1 MDVER
6 RIKHTIDKYAPVVS
20 SIFIE
25 AAKRAKSEED
35 VKQECNKILDRF
47 IDECGLNISKENEY
61 TTPDGGSI
69 DTKYGNVLIEYKNP
83 KSPTSK
89 ITANRDA
96 PGTKAVIEQLV
107 SRFEA
112 FENEYPGSSEKFVGV
127 GLDGDT
133 IVYVTKRKAT
143 SRKIAEPYEDYE
155 ISVFPVTPESIKR
168 LLENLASVAVRGKEF
183 TPENLAQDFGAGSD
197 VGLKCVRTLYNAILG
212 TTNPKAKT
220 LFQQWEILFGE
231 VCGYDIE
238 GKTGKLDELAKAYDM
253 KSAQP
258 AQLLFS
264 VHTYYSIFM
273 KLLAA
278 EVINA
283 FSPYGLSM
291 VKKCCDAIS
300 NTVLRDIFKDLED
313 GSIWRNMGYT
323 NFIEGNLFEWYVD
336 IWDDDIADSLR
347 SLASRLGEY
356 DPTTL
361 VTNPSQSRDLL
372 KKLYHEL
379 FPRKVRHDL
388 GEFYTPDWLAEYV
401 LDELG
406 YDGNPDKKILDPACG
421 SGTFLVMAIKRI
433 IKWYSKNR
441 FSVTF
446 GYDTLAKKIIN
457 NVIGFDLNP
466 LAVVAA
472 RTNYLI
478 AMTGLLRAI
487 GGFEIPVYLCDSVV
501 TPTQRED
508 LFKEQFLELRIAPFK
523 TPLKIPIKIAE
534 DRILLGRYTEL
545 IDTSLRSG
553 YSVDDFIAY
562 LEHSGFDVSADEPLH
577 RELYEKLLTLTREG
591 KNGVWARV
599 IKNAFAPVF
608 VEKVDFIAGNPPWI
622 NWESLPEEYRNSTK
636 ILWENYGLFTLSG
649 QDARLGGGKKDFSM
663 IFTYSSVDNYLKI
676 GGKLGFVIT
685 QSVFKTKGAGDGFR
699 RMKFRKNDKDFY
711 LKPIRVT
718 DMSDFQPFEGATNRT
733 AVFVCKK
740 STRPFKYPVPY
751 IVWKKA
757 VRGKISPELM
767 LDEVKRRVKRIRMD
781 AIPVDPENPT
791 SPWLTA
797 PKKAIPAILKVIG
810 KSDYKAFEGVNTG
823 GANGVYWIEVLKELP
838 NGDLII
844 RNLAN
849 VGKKKVK
856 QVEAVIEPDFVYP
869 LLRGRDVQR
878 WRAKPSCHIIMVHD
892 PIKRIGY
899 PEREMK
905 IKYPKTYA
913 YLKRFEDV
921 LRRRAAYRKYFSG
934 DAPFYTMYDVGP
946 YTMAEW
952 KVVWADMG
960 DYVAPA
966 VVSKE
971 RSNLVLPE
979 HHVMFVSLDNP
990 QEAHFICAVLSS
1002 SISMI
1007 TSWAYTTSYG
1017 KSAHLVEN
1025 ISIPRFDPSNKIHL
1039 RLSEL
1044 SRLCHEAAEAGD
1056 EDSIKRYE
1064 REIDILAAK
1073 IWGITDEELAGV
1085 WEVMER

>member
-1 MDVER
+1 MER
-6 RIKHTIDKYAPVVS
+6 KKHLKKIIDRYAITVATT
-20 SIFIE
+20 FLE
-25 AAKRAKSEED
+25 AAKKAKSEED
-35 VKQECNKILDRF
+35 LRQYCNSILNRF
-47 IDECGLNISKENEY
+47 VSEAGLNIEARNEAP
-61 TTPDGGSI
+61 TPDGGRI
-69 DTKYGNVLIEYKNP
+69 DTRYGDVLIEYKDPN
-83 KSPTSK
+83 SPTQK
-89 ITANRDA
+89 ITSSLDA
-96 PGTKAVIEQLV
+96 PGTKAVVQQLK

-112 FENEYPGSSEKFVGV
+112 FRRENPELITRLFGV

-133 IVYVTKRKAT
+133 IVYLWWRSGEYKVT
-143 SRKIAEPYEDYE
+143 
-155 ISVFPVTPESIKR
+155 VLPVTAEFVKR
-168 LLENLASVAVRGKEF
+168 LLEAIASVAERGKEF
-183 TPENLAQDFGAGSD
+183 TPNNLAEDFGAGSN
-197 VGLKCVRTLYNAILG
+197 VALNCVKALYEHLIRTEH
-212 TTNPKAKT
+212 PKTKT
-220 LFQQWEILFGE
+220 LFKQWELLFGE

-238 GKTGKLDELAKAYDM
+238 GKTGKLDELASTYHIDGAR
-253 KSAQP
+253 P
-258 AQLLFS
+258 AELLFS
-264 VHTYYSIFM
+264 VQTYYSIFM
-273 KLLAA
+273 KLLAI
-278 EVINA
+278 EVISA
-283 FSPYGLSM
+283 FTKIGFSIIDKCSEAATSEGLRE
-291 VKKCCDAIS
+291 VF
-300 NTVLRDIFKDLED
+300 RELED
-313 GSIWRNMGYT
+313 GSIWRSIGYI
-323 NFIEGNLFEWYVD
+323 NFIEGNLFSWYVD
-336 IWDDDIADSLR
+336 VWDSEISNALR
-347 SLASRLGEY
+347 MLISKLGDY
-356 DPTTL
+356 DTT
-361 VTNPSQSRDLL
+361 TISSNPVESRDLL
-372 KKLYHEL
+372 KRLYHEL
-379 FPRKVRHDL
+379 LPRKVRHDL

-401 LDELG
+401 LDEIG
-406 YDGNPDKKILDPACG
+406 YDGNPDKRLLDPACG
-421 SGTFLVMAIKRI
+421 SGTFLVMAIKRVM
-433 IKWYSKNR
+433 KWYNDNIHTCGFGKKELVRKITKN
-441 FSVTF
+441 
-446 GYDTLAKKIIN
+446 I
-457 NVIGFDLNP
+457 IGFDLNP
-466 LAVVAA
+466 LAVLASRA
-472 RTNYLI
+472 NYII
-478 AMTGLLRAI
+478 AIRELLRAM

-508 LFKEQFLELRIAPFK
+508 LFKKQFLELKIAPFE
-523 TPLKIPIKIAE
+523 TPLRIPREVAE
-534 DRILLGRYTEL
+534 SRQILGKYAD
-545 IDTSLRSG
+545 IMDSCISG
-553 YSVDDFIAY
+553 EY
-562 LEHSGFDVSADEPLH
+562 SADEFIERLKNRGIEVVNEGLH
-577 RELYEKLLTLTREG
+577 VELYNKLMGLANEG

-622 NWESLPEEYRNSTK
+622 NWESLPEEYRNSL
-636 ILWENYGLFTLSG
+636 IPLYEHHYGLFPIKG
-649 QDARLGGGKKDFSM
+649 QQRRLG
-663 IFTYSSVDNYLKI
+663 SSKIDLSSLFVYVCADEYLKK

-685 QSVFKTKGAGDGFR
+685 QSLFKTKGAGQGFR
-699 RMKFRKNDKDFY
+699 RWKLPEGKGY
-711 LKPIRVT
+711 IKPLRVT

-797 PKKAIPAILKVIG
+797 PKKALPAILKVIG
-810 KSDYKAFEGVNTG
+810 KSDYEAHAGVYTG
-823 GANGVYWIEVLKELP
+823 GVNGVYWIEVLKELP

-921 LRRRAAYRKYFSG
+921 LRRRASSSVRALMDRG
-934 DAPFYTMYDVGP
+934 PFYSMFAVGE

-1085 WEVMER
+1085 WEVMGN

>member
-1 MDVER
+1 MER
-6 RIKHTIDKYAPVVS
+6 KKHLKKIIDRYAITVATT
-20 SIFIE
+20 FLE
-25 AAKRAKSEED
+25 AAKKAKSEED
-35 VKQECNKILDRF
+35 LRQYCNSILNRF
-47 IDECGLNISKENEY
+47 VSEAGLNIEARNEAP
-61 TTPDGGSI
+61 TPDGGRI
-69 DTKYGNVLIEYKNP
+69 DTRYGDVLIEYKDPN
-83 KSPTSK
+83 SPTQK
-89 ITANRDA
+89 ITSSLDA
-96 PGTKAVIEQLV
+96 PGTKAVVQQLK

-112 FENEYPGSSEKFVGV
+112 FRRENPELINRLFGV

-133 IVYVTKRKAT
+133 IVYLWWRSGEYKVT
-143 SRKIAEPYEDYE
+143 
-155 ISVFPVTPESIKR
+155 VLPVTAEFVKR
-168 LLENLASVAVRGKEF
+168 LLEAIASVAERGKEF
-183 TPENLAQDFGAGSD
+183 TPNNLAEDFGAGSN
-197 VGLKCVRTLYNAILG
+197 VALRCVKALYEHLIRTEH
-212 TTNPKAKT
+212 PKTKT
-220 LFQQWEILFGE
+220 LFKQWELLFGE

-238 GKTGKLDELAKAYDM
+238 GKTGKLDELARTYHIEGAR
-253 KSAQP
+253 P
-258 AQLLFS
+258 AELLFS
-264 VHTYYSIFM
+264 VQTYYSIFM
-273 KLLAA
+273 KLLAI
-278 EVINA
+278 EVISA
-283 FSPYGLSM
+283 FTKIGFSIIDKCSEAATSEGLRE
-291 VKKCCDAIS
+291 VF
-300 NTVLRDIFKDLED
+300 RELED
-313 GSIWRNMGYT
+313 GSIWRSIGYI
-323 NFIEGNLFEWYVD
+323 NFIEGNLFSWYVD
-336 IWDDDIADSLR
+336 VWDSEISNALR
-347 SLASRLGEY
+347 MLISKLGDY
-356 DPTTL
+356 DTT
-361 VTNPSQSRDLL
+361 TISSNPVESRDLL

-379 FPRKVRHDL
+379 LPRKVRHDL

-401 LDELG
+401 LDEIG
-406 YDGNPDKKILDPACG
+406 YDGNPDKRLLDPACG
-421 SGTFLVMAIKRI
+421 SGTFLVMAIKRVM
-433 IKWYSKNR
+433 KWYNDNIH
-441 FSVTF
+441 TCGF
-446 GYDTLAKKIIN
+446 GKKELVKKITKNI
-457 NVIGFDLNP
+457 IGFDLNP
-466 LAVVAA
+466 LAVLASRA
-472 RTNYLI
+472 NYII
-478 AMTGLLRAI
+478 AIRELLRAM

-508 LFKEQFLELRIAPFK
+508 LFKKQFLELKIAPFE
-523 TPLKIPIKIAE
+523 TPLRIPREVAE
-534 DRILLGRYTEL
+534 SRQILGKYADIMDSCISEE
-545 IDTSLRSG
+545 
-553 YSVDDFIAY
+553 Y
-562 LEHSGFDVSADEPLH
+562 SADEFIERLKNRGIEVVNESLH
-577 RELYEKLLTLTREG
+577 VELYNKLMGLANEG

-622 NWESLPEEYRNSTK
+622 NWESLPEEYRK
-636 ILWENYGLFTLSG
+636 GIQHLWKDYDLFRQKG
-649 QDARLGGGKKDFSM
+649 YKAKLGGAKDDFSILM
-663 IFTYSSVDNYLKI
+663 TYVAHDEFLKV

-685 QSVFKTKGAGDGFR
+685 QSVFKTKGGGEGFR
-699 RMKFRKNDKDFY
+699 TFCYEKSGKKYY
-711 LKPIRVT
+711 LSRIRVT

-797 PKKAIPAILKVIG
+797 PKKAFPAILKVIG
-810 KSDYKAFEGVNTG
+810 KSDYEAHAGVYTG
-823 GANGVYWIEVLKELP
+823 GVNGVYWIEVLKELP
-838 NGDLII
+838 NGDLLI

-878 WRAKPSCHIIMVHD
+878 WRAKPSCHIIMVNRTD
-892 PIKRIGY
+892 KLAGY

-921 LRRRAAYRKYFSG
+921 LRQRAAYRKYFSG

-971 RSNLVLPE
+971 RKNLVLPE

-1056 EDSIKRYE
+1056 EESIKRYE

-1085 WEVMER
+1085 WEVMED